1 MTLTDI
7 IQNRRSVRAFTEK
20 IPSAAL
26 IENLMRT
33 AARAPSAGNLQ
44 PWRAVA
50 LAGEPLKTLVADA
63 QSTPEVAP
71 RHAAYPDP
79 LWEPYRSRR
88 FENGEQLYATLGIPR
103 EDKAARAAAVARN
116 ATLFDA
122 PVGIFLFTDRRVGAV
137 QWMDMGIYAQTLM
150 LLAAEQGLAS
160 CAQGYWRRHDA
171 LVRRHC
177 PEIPENYEVVCAIA
191 VGYEDATAPINAMRA
206 TRADFGQW
214 GHVRGF

>member
-1 MTLTDI
+1 MTVFQAL
-7 IQNRRSVRAFTEK
+7 QNRRSTRAFTPQMPSRETIEK
-20 IPSAAL
+20 L
-26 IENLMRT
+26 LQT

-50 LAGEPLKTLVADA
+50 LAGEPLKALVAEA
-63 QSTPEVAP
+63 QTTPEATP

-122 PVGIFLFTDRRVGAV
+122 PVGIFLFVDTRAGAV
-137 QWMDMGIYAQTLM
+137 QWMDMGIFAQSLM
-150 LLAAEQGLAS
+150 LLAAEEGLAS

-177 PEIPENYEVVCAIA
+177 PEVPDTYEVACVIA
-191 VGYEDATAPINAMRA
+191 LGFEDTNARINAMRA
-206 TRADFGQW
+206 TRANLQEW
-214 GHVRGF
+214 ATVRGL

>member
-1 MTLTDI
+1 MTLSDI
-7 IQNRRSVRAFTEK
+7 VQNRRSVRAFSEK

-50 LAGEPLKTLVADA
+50 LAGAPLQALVAEA

-71 RHAAYPDP
+71 RHNAYPDA

-103 EDKAARAAAVARN
+103 EDKAARAAAAARN
-116 ATLFDA
+116 ASLFGA
-122 PVGIFLFTDRRVGAV
+122 PVGIFLFTERRMGAV

-150 LLAAEQGLAS
+150 LLAAEQGLAT
-160 CAQGYWRRHDA
+160 CAQGYWRRHNA

-177 PEIPENYEVVCAIA
+177 LEVPDGYEVVCAIA
-191 VGYEDATAPINAMRA
+191 LGFEDSAAPINTMRSS
-206 TRADFGQW
+206 RADFDQW
-214 GHVRGF
+214 AQLRGF